1 MIGNGSPHFAK
12 TEFGTNIPPVIT
24 SDRKETVSSQ
34 LQVQYIIEKQTIQM
48 PAVVPLE
55 SNPEVFSEL
64 AYTLGL
70 SPVLGFHD
78 VYSLTDPELLAF
90 LPQPL
95 LAVVLLFPISAG
107 YEADRKVL
115 PGPQLVNDNKINWFK
130 QTIKNG
136 CGLYALLHAL
146 ANLSSDFIVED
157 LILNKLLL
165 TRLTS
170 DLTQNEISSLV
181 EQLTQAIQ
189 LDANFGLKGQTDAPE
204 ADNEVLFHF
213 VTYLKGADGHVYE
226 LDGRRDGPVDL
237 GHSEEGSGLLSDSKV
252 SDRVN
257 FYINHTDDSEK
268 DKFAVMAIAPTL

>member
-1 MIGNGSPHFAK
+1 
-12 TEFGTNIPPVIT
+12 
-24 SDRKETVSSQ
+24 
-34 LQVQYIIEKQTIQM
+34 M

-64 AYTLGL
+64 AYTMGL

-90 LPQPL
+90 LPQPV
-95 LAVVLLFPISAG
+95 LAIVLLFPISSG
-107 YEADRKVL
+107 YEADRKFV
-115 PGPQLVNDNKINWFK
+115 PGPELINDRSIKWFK

-146 ANLSSDFIVED
+146 ANLSPDFIIED
-157 LILNKLLL
+157 LVLNQLLL
-165 TRLTS
+165 TRLTGNIS
-170 DLTQNEISSLV
+170 QSETSSLV
-181 EQLTQAIQ
+181 EQLEQAIQ

-204 ADNEVLFHF
+204 AEDDVQFHF
-213 VTYLKGADGHVYE
+213 VTYVKGTDGHIYE

-237 GHSEEGSGLLSDSKV
+237 GKTEEGSGLLSDSKV